1 MKSTDFNTFQIYKI
15 YKFIKFTI
23 TKSFLLLIVITAFSN
38 TTNAQGIRFG
48 IFAEPKVSW
57 LTPDVSTITS
67 DGGKFGFNVG
77 LIVDGYFTKNYAF
90 ATGISINNVGGKML
104 YTAADSLISTN
115 GTEVIDANS
124 SVKYKF
130 QYVNIPVGL
139 KLKTNEIGY
148 FSFCSNV
155 GITPQIKIKSTA
167 QSDDNEFNDVNI
179 DEEINLFNLGY
190 HIGAGVEYSIGGNS
204 AITVNIIYTNGF
216 LDITKRE
223 EDKIVMSN
231 VALKIGLMF

>member
-1 MKSTDFNTFQIYKI
+1 
-15 YKFIKFTI
+15 
-23 TKSFLLLIVITAFSN
+23 LIALSN
-38 TTNAQGIRFG
+38 TSYSQGIRFG
-48 IFAEPKVSW
+48 IFTEPKISW
-57 LTPDVSTITS
+57 LTPDVSTITG
-67 DGGKFGFNVG
+67 DGGKLGFNVG
-77 LIVDGYFTKNYAF
+77 LILDSYFTKNYAF
-90 ATGISINNVGGKML
+90 ATGISINNVGGKLL
-104 YTAADSLISTN
+104 YTSADSLITSN
-115 GTEVIDANS
+115 GNEVIDANS

-130 QYVNIPVGL
+130 QYVNIPLGL
-139 KLKTNEIGY
+139 KLKTNEMGY
-148 FSFCSNV
+148 ISFCSNV

-179 DEEINLFNLGY
+179 DEEVNLFNLGY
-190 HIGAGVEYSIGGNS
+190 HIGAGIEYSIGGNS